1 MGKRHVSVRL
11 EESTIEAVDAWAE
24 AHGMT
29 RTAALES
36 IVMAGLG
43 GASGT
48 PVDAV
53 DATEA
58 RDGTEVPAGDMR
70 AVCDVLRASNA
81 DLRAEVSR
89 LWSQLGE
96 KDRQIASAHELADHA
111 QALQAAQAQTKLL
124 GAADV
129 AQGGTRG
136 TGWRGRL
143 ARWIAGG
150 KE

>member
-11 EESTIEAVDAWAE
+11 EDSTIEAVDAWAK
-24 AHGMT
+24 ARGMT

-36 IVMAGLG
+36 IVMTGLG

-48 PVDAV
+48 PVDSV
-53 DATEA
+53 DATETNHDTA
-58 RDGTEVPAGDMR
+58 GAAGDLR

-111 QALQAAQAQTKLL
+111 QALQAAQAQAKLL

-129 AQGGTRG
+129 AQGGTSG

-143 ARWIAGG
+143 ARWIGG
-150 KE
+150 R